1 MREIATYGW
10 DVIYAM
16 QYDMINQSIQA
27 DHRYPKQFSAEK
39 KIVGSLYSISGS
51 WASWTLKN
59 GGSGKNIWLECF
71 VSAGSLFNENNEVIY
86 DLTATRLT
94 IQVNLAKFHDQTKS
108 IKDSSS
114 VNEGKAWLL
123 RVNSQATEN
132 SKAVVI
138 LASEYRNI
146 PAEDSAIIDQ
156 LFDNYFNNNI
166 QQFDQ
171 IFTIVML
178 ELEAKDKD
186 LQWIKPSAFSYAV
199 QSVPVG
205 KSDDLF
211 GCLNR
216 IDGKTAIEHLQQSL
230 DARIGNYFS
239 NHVNGLIIVSKEIYT
254 KHFLLPAALN
264 LLKGSKAEDFAIS
277 EQGLS
282 IHNKVPLTWG
292 NFVIG
297 SEESPETVAPLIP
310 ANGLQINLQGENI
323 NLNVSG
329 ATFRPKSG
337 GVTTTININQSM
349 GFTTV
354 RKNANEVIFIP
365 DLNNIKQANI
375 NISNKVDKGS
385 IIGQIIGG
393 VLILMASIVAGV
405 ATWRDYSIVTAISG
419 GTRISG
425 ETIAYTYK
433 ISGAVPKEF
442 YRIAFVTADSMDN
455 HKIIPVS
462 LPWFNFLAVGQSVVA
477 NFTRAAVS
485 ATDLVKASLNKEYV
499 AISTFE
505 QFVHNFTNT
514 HSLSNSKIAK
524 IESAQFADS
533 LVIGVKLATG

>member
-1 MREIATYGW
+1 MHEIATYGW

-27 DHRYPKQFSAEK
+27 NHRYPKQFSAEK
-39 KIVGSLYSISGS
+39 KIVGSLYRISGS
-51 WASWTLKN
+51 WASWALKN

-71 VSAGSLFNENNEVIY
+71 VSEGSFFNNNNEVIH
-86 DLTATRLT
+86 DLAATRLT
-94 IQVNLAKFHDQTKS
+94 IQVNLAKFHDQTKR
-108 IKDSSS
+108 IKDTTS
-114 VNEGKAWLL
+114 VNEGKAWVLK
-123 RVNSQATEN
+123 VNSQATEN

-146 PAEDSAIIDQ
+146 PAEDSAVIDQ
-156 LFDNYFNNNI
+156 LFDNYFNDNI

-199 QSVPVG
+199 QPMIKG

-239 NHVNGLIIVSKEIYT
+239 NDVNGLIIVSKEIYT

-277 EQGLS
+277 AQGLS

-292 NFVIG
+292 DFVVG
-297 SEESPETVAPLIP
+297 SEQNPETVAPLIP
-310 ANGLQINLQGENI
+310 AYGLQINLQGENI

-337 GVTTTININQSM
+337 GITTTININQSM
-349 GFTTV
+349 GFATV
-354 RKNANEVIFIP
+354 RKNPNEIIFIP
-365 DLNNIKQANI
+365 DLNNIKQTSI
-375 NISNKVDKGS
+375 NISNKVDKGT
-385 IIGQIIGG
+385 IIGEIIAG
-393 VLILMASIVAGV
+393 VLILITSIVAGV
-405 ATWRDYSIVTAISG
+405 AAWRDLRTIRDVAAAIELGEEMVIFNRELSEINLLSEESIWSTA
-419 GTRISG
+419 T
-425 ETIAYTYK
+425 
-433 ISGAVPKEF
+433 V
-442 YRIAFVTADSMDN
+442 MDN
-455 HKIIPVS
+455 GEMLPVS
-462 LPWFNFLAVGQSVVA
+462 LPMYNFLAVGQSVVA
-477 NFTRAAVS
+477 NFSLEAVT
-485 ATDLVKASLNKEYV
+485 ATDLVKAAFSKEY
-499 AISTFE
+499 AGISTFE
-505 QFVHNFTNT
+505 QFVHNFTSTN
-514 HSLSNSKIAK
+514 SLPKSKIAK
-524 IESAQFADS
+524 IDSAKFADS
-533 LVIGVKLATG
+533 LVIGVKLTDE